1 MGSDV
6 AAGYLSILRSHR
18 DELRSYGVGRVGVF
32 GSIARGEEWPESDID
47 ILVGIAREKKTY
59 DNYRD
64 LVDYLE
70 ELFSGR
76 HHDLVTEKAIGK
88 YILPYV
94 IDEASQ
100 IEVG

>member
-47 ILVGIAREKKTY
+47 ILVEIAPERKTY
-59 DNYRD
+59 DNY
-64 LVDYLE
+64 LNLADYLE

-76 HHDLVTEKAIGK
+76 HVDLVTDNAISRH
-88 YILPYV
+88 ILPYV
-94 IDEASQ
+94 LDETRQ
-100 IEVG
+100 IKVG